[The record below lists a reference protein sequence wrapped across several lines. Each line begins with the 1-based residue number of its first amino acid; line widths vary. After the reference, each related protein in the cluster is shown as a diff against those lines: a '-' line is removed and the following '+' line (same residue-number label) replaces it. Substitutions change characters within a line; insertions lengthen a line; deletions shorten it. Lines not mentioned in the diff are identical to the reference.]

1 LYLYIL
7 SCDGEKG
14 ESRIAKKGKKGVLMR
29 NGDTRTIDTPENEF
43 LPKKQELFN
52 LYLKMPVQ
60 FKEDWLL
67 FRKRCR
73 EQGLLFED
81 VLGNLIMQFH
91 KGDIFFKGD
100 NAANGKERK

>member
-1 LYLYIL
+1 MR
-7 SCDGEKG
+7 KG
-14 ESRIAKKGKKGVLMR
+14 NAG
-29 NGDTRTIDTPENEF
+29 TIDTPENEF

-60 FKEDWLL
+60 FKEDWIL

-81 VLGNLIMQFH
+81 VLGNLIIQFH
-91 KGDIFFKGD
+91 KGDITFKED
-100 NAANGKERK
+100 IAADGNGKERE

>member
-1 LYLYIL
+1 MR
-7 SCDGEKG
+7 KG
-14 ESRIAKKGKKGVLMR
+14 NAG
-29 NGDTRTIDTPENEF
+29 TIDTPGNQF

-52 LYLKMPVQ
+52 LYLKMPVL

-81 VLGNLIMQFH
+81 VLGNLIIRFH
-91 KGDIFFKGD
+91 RGDISFQEAI
-100 NAANGKERK
+100 AAHGKERK